1 MATREYRFSDFSE
14 VAVGGAFEVGVQASD
29 LFSVVVE
36 ADWLQFQSI
45 TVSRQDEVL
54 CIGRRW
60 HPLAWIPTSNRPKA
74 TITMPVLKGLSISGA
89 TRVTVSG
96 FKSSEDFRMELSGA
110 SRITGDLGV
119 GNARLVLSGAS
130 RADLSGSAG
139 NLTADISGASRI
151 EMGGFE
157 VRDASLVMSGASRM
171 TVNVDSRL
179 NAELS
184 GASRLH
190 YKGEPTMG
198 DIRTSGASSID
209 KAE

>member
-1 MATREYRFSDFSE
+1 MSTREYRFSDFSE
-14 VAVGGAFEVGVQASD
+14 VTVGGAFEVDVQQSD
-29 LFSVVVE
+29 SYSIVVE
-36 ADWLQFQSI
+36 ADWLTFQSI
-45 TVSRQDEVL
+45 KVSRQGEML
-54 CIGRRW
+54 SIGRRW
-60 HPLAWIPTSNRPKA
+60 HPLAWIPGSSRPKA
-74 TITMPVLKGLSISGA
+74 TITMPVLKGLAISGA

-130 RADLSGSAG
+130 RADLSGSSG

-157 VRDASLVMSGASRM
+157 VQDASLVMSGASRM
-171 TVNVDSRL
+171 TANVNSRL

-190 YKGEPTMG
+190 YKGEPAMG
-198 DIRTSGASSID
+198 DIRTSGASRLD
-209 KAE
+209 KTE

>member
-1 MATREYRFSDFSE
+1 MSTREYRFSDFSSVE
-14 VAVGGAFEVGVQASD
+14 VGGSFEVDIQQSD
-29 LFSVVVE
+29 SYSVVVE
-36 ADWLQFQSI
+36 ADWLTFQSI
-45 TVSRQDEVL
+45 EVSRQGETL
-54 CIGRRW
+54 RIGRRW
-60 HPLAWIPTSNRPKA
+60 HPLAWIPASSRPKA
-74 TITMPVLKGLSISGA
+74 TITMPVLKGLSVSGA

-96 FKSSEDFRMELSGA
+96 FKSAEDFRMELSGV

-130 RADLSGSAG
+130 RVDLSGSAG

-157 VRDASLVMSGASRM
+157 VQDASLVMSGASRM
-171 TVNVDSRL
+171 TVNVNSRL

-190 YKGEPTMG
+190 YKGEATMG

>member
-1 MATREYRFSDFSE
+1 MSTREYRFSDFSSVE
-14 VAVGGAFEVGVQASD
+14 VGGAFEVDVQQSD
-29 LFSVVVE
+29 SYSVVVE
-36 ADWLQFQSI
+36 ADWLTFQSI
-45 TVSRQDEVL
+45 EVSRQDETL
-54 CIGRRW
+54 RIGRKR
-60 HPLAWIPTSNRPKA
+60 HPFVWIPTSSRPKA

-110 SRITGDLGV
+110 SSITGDLGV
-119 GNARLVLSGAS
+119 GNTRLVLSGAS
-130 RADLSGSAG
+130 RVDISGSAG

-151 EMGGFE
+151 EMGSFE
-157 VRDASLVMSGASRM
+157 VQDAGLVMSGASRM
-171 TVNVDSRL
+171 TVNVNGRL

-198 DIRTSGASSID
+198 DIRTSGASRID
-209 KAE
+209 KTE